1 MHQGPVRVAVRAT
14 SRSERSVRPVLLPAF
29 ERIGRR
35 ALRRRGVESR
45 WTQTP
50 QGRIHAYDARGSG
63 KLPTIVL
70 LHGISSGATP
80 FGPVIVRLLRHVT
93 RIVAPDYPGHGFS
106 EQEGRLTP
114 EALFESIR
122 TVLDTLKV
130 GPAIFVGNSLGGAV
144 ALRCAIDEPHR
155 VRGLVLASPAG
166 AHASEEEWGLLRAAF
181 HVKSRADG
189 RTFLNRL
196 SYRSPWLFHLI
207 AHEMPASLARRAVRE
222 LFESA
227 SNDNMPRPEELERL
241 AMPIL
246 LLWGQHERILPDGNL
261 AFFTRHLPRHT
272 VIERPS
278 TYAHCPQ
285 LDDPAD
291 LARRIV
297 AFAETVQG

>member
-1 MHQGPVRVAVRAT
+1 
-14 SRSERSVRPVLLPAF
+14 
-29 ERIGRR
+29 
-35 ALRRRGVESR
+35 
-45 WTQTP
+45 
-50 QGRIHAYDARGSG
+50 
-63 KLPTIVL
+63 VL

-93 RIVAPDYPGHGFS
+93 RVVAPDYPGHGFS

-114 EALFESIR
+114 AALFESIR
-122 TVLDTLKV
+122 LVLDTLKV

-144 ALRCAIDEPHR
+144 ALRCAIDEPAR
-155 VRGLVLASPAG
+155 VRALVLVSPAG

-181 HVKSRADG
+181 HVESRADG

-196 SYRSPWLFHLI
+196 CYKSPWIGHVI
-207 AHEMPASLARRAVRE
+207 AHEMPAWLSRRAVRE
-222 LFESA
+222 LFDSA

-241 AMPIL
+241 TMPIL
-246 LLWGQHERILPDGNL
+246 LLWGQHERILPHGNL
-261 AFFTRHLPRHT
+261 AFFTRHLPGHT
-272 VIERPS
+272 VVERPL

-285 LDDPAD
+285 LDDPAE